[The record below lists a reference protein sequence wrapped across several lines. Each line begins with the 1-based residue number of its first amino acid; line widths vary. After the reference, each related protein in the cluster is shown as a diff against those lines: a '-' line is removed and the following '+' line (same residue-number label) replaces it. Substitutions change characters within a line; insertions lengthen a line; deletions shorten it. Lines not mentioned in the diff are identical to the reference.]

1 MAIIQGETTGEDTG
15 ITKQAVEAAQNT
27 TEQAGEGLSG
37 VSKFFN
43 GVLAYLTSA
52 EFIGN
57 VVATVI
63 IVVLAIVFYRV
74 AVRLIPRILL
84 WRRPEDETPDA
95 AATLVRNTL
104 RYIVFA
110 IVVLS
115 VFSIFLREILPVVA
129 GATILAAVVGFGA

>member
-37 VSKFFN
+37 GNKFFN

-57 VVATVI
+57 VGATGI

-74 AVRLIPRILL
+74 AVRLIPPILW
-84 WRRPEDETPDA
+84 WRRPEDEPPEA
-95 AATLVRNTL
+95 AALALKKRQNPAVTLVRNTL
-104 RYIVFA
+104 RY
-110 IVVLS
+110 
-115 VFSIFLREILPVVA
+115 
-129 GATILAAVVGFGA
+129 